1 MQKIYT
7 ERAHLMCPQMNFGI
21 IIEVKD
27 EYNEK
32 KLIDSLDLIAKA
44 HPFLRALLGNSTD
57 GAFYYNIG
65 EESKIEISFEKAT
78 VSDIY
83 DEKIQAD
90 YERLTSK
97 EWNLHQEGMLKV
109 VSYKAGEHIVLLL
122 VFHHLLTDGRGAIA
136 LAEELAACYVNGTK
150 PQYAEENLIASK
162 QDMPDNSNLPFISR
176 VLVKWANRQWIKEKH
191 KLEYSQYLELAN
203 DFNQKYKVSHGISIL
218 PNEEYKEIVE
228 KCHKEQ
234 VSVNDYLIASMI
246 LKEKTN
252 KVIIACDLRERL
264 KCYNQGALGNYSTAF
279 SVEYCGKS
287 QEVWEVA
294 RRIQS
299 EVDGKIRNPRDLYL
313 VLQCYADLNGELLD
327 AAFASARCGYGSKA
341 ARFIGSAFFGFAN
354 ADGLSITNLGKFES
368 DSIEI
373 AAFIP
378 PASPAIKKTLG
389 VVTFNGK
396 MVVATSER

>member
-1 MQKIYT
+1 M
-7 ERAHLMCPQMNFGI
+7 
-21 IIEVKD
+21 
-27 EYNEK
+27 
-32 KLIDSLDLIAKA
+32 
-44 HPFLRALLGNSTD
+44 
-57 GAFYYNIG
+57 
-65 EESKIEISFEKAT
+65 
-78 VSDIY
+78 
-83 DEKIQAD
+83 
-90 YERLTSK
+90 
-97 EWNLHQEGMLKV
+97 
-109 VSYKAGEHIVLLL
+109 
-122 VFHHLLTDGRGAIA
+122 
-136 LAEELAACYVNGTK
+136 
-150 PQYAEENLIASK
+150 
-162 QDMPDNSNLPFISR
+162 
-176 VLVKWANRQWIKEKH
+176 
-191 KLEYSQYLELAN
+191 
-203 DFNQKYKVSHGISIL
+203 VSHGINIL